1 MRTLPLI
8 FSDIAGSEILLIL
21 FFVLIFFGSKA
32 IPGIAQSLGRTI
44 RQIKDASN
52 DVQNEIRKSAGD
64 VKSDFNLQRMIN
76 ETKDDI
82 EKPFREH
89 AETLDQ
95 AMNFEPPRTFSRNV
109 TQPIV
114 GTSAPK
120 NAADSDTEVAADHSA
135 TTSEEPEQK
144 EGV

>member
-89 AETLDQ
+89 AQTLDQ
-95 AMNFEPPRTFSRNV
+95 AMNFEPPQTFVRPPSQHPV
-109 TQPIV
+109 V
-114 GTSAPK
+114 SAPDQVSTD
-120 NAADSDTEVAADHSA
+120 ADTEI
-135 TTSEEPEQK
+135 EENTVPPSQQEQEQK
-144 EGV
+144 K

>member
-1 MRTLPLI
+1 MGTLPLI

-21 FFVLIFFGSKA
+21 FFILIFFGSKA

-64 VKSDFNLQRMIN
+64 VKSDFDLQKMIH
-76 ETKDDI
+76 ETKEDL

-89 AETLDQ
+89 AQTLDQ
-95 AMNFEPPRTFSRNV
+95 AMNFEPPRTLVRSV
-109 TQPIV
+109 EQPVV
-114 GTSAPK
+114 GPTPVEAPP
-120 NAADSDTEVAADHSA
+120 VA
-135 TTSEEPEQK
+135 SEEVSESETPASTEEKEQK
-144 EGV
+144 K